1 MPSGSFNIESDPST
15 FAAILLQNVIK
26 IEKSKYNNKYTTSRN
41 EWKIKT
47 IGENMSRKADEIN
60 NIG

>member
-26 IEKSKYNNKYTTSRN
+26 IEKSKYNNKYATNRN
-41 EWKIKT
+41 EWKIKM

-60 NIG
+60 NIE